1 MIRVF
6 EAFYWNQEHKNMA
19 LKNINI
25 SYEVVA
31 TSEIDLMQ

>member
-6 EAFYWNQEHKNMA
+6 EAFSGIGTQNMA

-31 TSEIDLMQ
+31 TSRNRY